1 MEATSD
7 HLNQKGKTMTKQE
20 TLGQIAELEAQIKAA
35 TKERDALRLEAVS
48 NGWAMWTYT
57 IRQSAPSLAWWKE
70 NRPTVWQKYA
80 KETTVK
86 KFTIA

>member
-1 MEATSD
+1 
-7 HLNQKGKTMTKQE
+7 MTKQE

-35 TKERDALRLEAVS
+35 TKERDALRLEAVT
-48 NGWAMWTYT
+48 NGWARWDYT

-80 KETTVK
+80 KETSVK

>member
-1 MEATSD
+1 MPRTSF
-7 HLNQKGKTMTKQE
+7 GKTRPADTPY
-20 TLGQIAELEAQIKAA
+20 A
-35 TKERDALRLEAVS
+35 TYANH